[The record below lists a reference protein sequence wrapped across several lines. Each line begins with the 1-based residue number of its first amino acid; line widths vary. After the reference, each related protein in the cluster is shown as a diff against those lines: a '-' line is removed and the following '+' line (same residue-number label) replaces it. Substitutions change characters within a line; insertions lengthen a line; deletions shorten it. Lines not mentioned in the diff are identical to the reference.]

1 MSPPHTSTTAPGAAA
16 VGDNASRG
24 TRWQRLRQRWR
35 ALGPGLITG
44 AADDDPSGI
53 ATYTQAGAQMGYG
66 LLWTVVLTWPLMVA
80 IQSISARIGHV
91 SGQGLASAM
100 RQVWPRWLVGA
111 LVLLLVGANTLNIA
125 ADLAAMGEVMHGLG
139 LGPSQLWALLLGG
152 VCVVWPVLLSYTRV
166 VRWLK
171 WLTLSLLA
179 YVLVSLWMKVD
190 WRAALWASVWPSGL
204 GGHETSMTAVMT
216 IVALLGTTLSPYLFF
231 WQAAQEAELRRDHT
245 APWPT
250 RRALRRIAW
259 DTRVGMFVSNLIA
272 WFVVVSAAGTL
283 HANGITQVNTTAQ
296 AAQALRPLAGDA
308 AYALFTLGILG
319 TGLLA
324 VPVLAGSAAYAV
336 AEFAGWPASLSLRLE
351 RGEGRGFY
359 GVLALACLGGVALC
373 FTPSDPM
380 QELYWAAVANGVA
393 AVPLMVAVMLLAA
406 KPEVMRQ
413 YTVRG
418 ALRWLGWLATGLMAV
433 AVALS
438 WWPLSAH

>member
-1 MSPPHTSTTAPGAAA
+1 MSPPRLPLTAPQAPAAPDTA
-16 VGDNASRG
+16 RPGN
-24 TRWQRLRQRWR
+24 RWRRLRQRWS

-125 ADLAAMGEVMHGLG
+125 ADLAAMGEAMHGLG
-139 LGPSQLWALLLGG
+139 LGPSHWWALLLGG
-152 VCVVWPVLLSYTRV
+152 VCVVWPVFLSYTTV

-179 YVLVSLWMKVD
+179 YVLVSLWVKVD
-190 WRAALWASVWPSGL
+190 WRAALWASVWPFGMGSR
-204 GGHETSMTAVMT
+204 EAVMT
-216 IVALLGTTLSPYLFF
+216 VVALLGTTLSPYLFF
-231 WQAAQEAELRRDHT
+231 WQAAQEAELRRDNT

-259 DTRVGMFVSNLIA
+259 DTRVGMLVSNLIA
-272 WFVVVSAAGTL
+272 WFVVVAAAGTL
-283 HANGITQVNTTAQ
+283 HASGITQVDTTAQ
-296 AAQALRPLAGDA
+296 AAQALRPLAGDG

-336 AEFAGWPASLSLRLE
+336 AELAGWPASLSLRLDQ
-351 RGEGRGFY
+351 GEGRGFY
-359 GVLALACLGGVALC
+359 GMLGLACLGGVALC

-393 AVPLMVAVMLLAA
+393 AVPLMVAVMALAR

-413 YTVRG
+413 HTVGG
-418 ALRWLGWLATGLMAV
+418 ALLWLGWLATGLMAV

-438 WWPLSAH
+438 WWPLAAQ